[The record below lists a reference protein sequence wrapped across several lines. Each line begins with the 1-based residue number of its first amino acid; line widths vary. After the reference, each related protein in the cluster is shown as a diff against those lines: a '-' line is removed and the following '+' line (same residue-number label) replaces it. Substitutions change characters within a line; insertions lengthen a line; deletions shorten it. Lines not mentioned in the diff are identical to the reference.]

1 MGYKQFYRFV
11 FSLFLSMNILVY
23 LAKNGYSPLYSGAAT
38 VITFGL
44 SYLAAVVMFKKIGW
58 RKHDVER

>member
-1 MGYKQFYRFV
+1 MGYRQFYRFV
-11 FSLFLSMNILVY
+11 FSLFLSLNILVY

-44 SYLAAVVMFKKIGW
+44 SYLVAFVLFKKIGW
-58 RKHDVER
+58 RKQSVE